1 MPSRWQGYRK
11 GLPTCQWFVSTS
23 VGCVEVTEPF
33 MLRNKPLPGQS
44 AVVCVCVC
52 RQLRYVWA
60 ARLVFCGSRLCL
72 ALFWLLDE
80 WASDSSTGVG
90 QSTEFRS
97 HQITLHFYVAVDIH
111 LSLWTGCKERRN
123 PITGFVVSVPCVWW
137 LKSSG
142 MLRRV

>member
-1 MPSRWQGYRK
+1 
-11 GLPTCQWFVSTS
+11 
-23 VGCVEVTEPF
+23 

-52 RQLRYVWA
+52 VGSSDMCG
-60 ARLVFCGSRLCL
+60 RLGWCSVAVGSAWHYSGCWTNGHLT
-72 ALFWLLDE
+72 
-80 WASDSSTGVG
+80 DSSTGVG

-123 PITGFVVSVPCVWW
+123 PITGFVVSVPCV
-137 LKSSG
+137 
-142 MLRRV
+142 